1 MKVDWD
7 DKVDNGDN
15 GYTMNET
22 LTLINTCNNDTSNY
36 NSNYSIDM
44 KAIPVMIMT

>member
-22 LTLINTCNNDTSNY
+22 LTLINTCNNNSSNDNGNCNIDT
-36 NSNYSIDM
+36 
-44 KAIPVMIMT
+44 KAIPVMIM

>member
-22 LTLINTCNNDTSNY
+22 LTLINTCVNNSSNDNDNY
-36 NSNYSIDM
+36 NIDT